1 MSQSLSIGRFL
12 PVLLFFLGFSA
23 VACAGGQ
30 VRNELELE
38 EAKRRAQAG
47 EERGWSSLE
56 RTVRSND
63 TDTDPE
69 LQKKALAAIGSI
81 KAPRAELTLKE
92 NLSHRLLRGEAAA
105 GWINQRNDTNK
116 DQIDAVLIES
126 ARNNAREFSGLSK
139 EEIRALGATDHP
151 EAVRLLKQQ
160 IGKDP
165 NKDELAVEALGKIIH
180 RRSRSAI
187 DALPELQYAGLQP
200 GIMPFPGKTMQIGSL
215 WGATITVEEIKGAET
230 PADET
235 AEAAPK
241 ESPDDLDP
249 EKVLLQ
255 FLSGDG
261 MPEVKDKAVQ
271 SIASGHES
279 GSAYLLKL
287 AAKRSLPFKARVAII
302 DYLTRYAVNAQDKSM
317 INKFY
322 ALRRSSAGDRQFVA
336 SIDLSLRLLGNAFG
350 RAIATGGTVR
360 YTRAVTTDGYEGLPK
375 ETDIITLKQKP
386 YPEYSGADVRTNLKK
401 ALKYYHLDPAMAE
414 RMQRRVSE
422 LLNQPE
428 NRESPERNLIF
439 AALGRLYPDKDFYVL
454 KKQGQDAFA
463 KPGYFTTTLR
473 LVTASQRGKS
483 WQIAALQ
490 RLWSLSYSE
499 ADLIRQIY
507 LRDGKLL
514 QQRMRL

>member
-1 MSQSLSIGRFL
+1 MSTARFL
-12 PVLLFFLGFSA
+12 PVLLLFLVVSS

-30 VRNELELE
+30 VRNDLELD

-47 EERGWSSLE
+47 EERGWISLE
-56 RTVRSND
+56 RTVKAPDADSD
-63 TDTDPE
+63 GEMP
-69 LQKKALAAIGSI
+69 KKALAAIGSI
-81 KAPRAELTLKE
+81 KAPRAEAILKE
-92 NLSHRLLRGEAAA
+92 FLSHRQLRGEAAT
-105 GWINQRNDTNK
+105 GWINQRTEANK
-116 DQIDAVLIES
+116 DQIDATLVES
-126 ARNNAREFSGLSK
+126 TRNNARDFSGLSK
-139 EEIRALGATDHP
+139 DEIRALGATDHP

-165 NKDELAVEALGKIIH
+165 NKDELAVEALGKILH
-180 RRSRSAI
+180 RRSRSAVE
-187 DALPELQYAGLQP
+187 ALREFRQAKLRP
-200 GIMPFPGKTMQIGSL
+200 GILAVPNNVTAIGSL
-215 WGATITVEEIKGAET
+215 WGATISVEEIKGAESG
-230 PADET
+230 AET
-235 AEAAPK
+235 AEAEVK

-255 FLSGDG
+255 FLAGDG
-261 MPEVKDKAVQ
+261 QPEVKDKAVQ
-271 SIASGHES
+271 GIASGHES

-287 AAKRSLPFKARVAII
+287 AAKRSVPLKARVAIL

-322 ALRRSSAGDRQFVA
+322 ALRRSSAGDRKFVV

-350 RAIATGGTVR
+350 RAIATGTVR
-360 YTRAVTTDGYEGLPK
+360 YTRAVSTDGYDSLPK

-401 ALKYYHLDPAMAE
+401 ALKYYHLDPTMAE
-414 RMQRRVSE
+414 RMQRRVDE
-422 LLNQPE
+422 LLNAPE
-428 NRESPERNLIF
+428 NKQSPERNLIF

-454 KKQGQDAFA
+454 KKQGQDAFG

-490 RLWSLSYSE
+490 RLWSLSYNE

>member
-1 MSQSLSIGRFL
+1 MSLSMITAHFL
-12 PVLLFFLGFSA
+12 PILLVFLGISA
-23 VACAGGQ
+23 GACAGGQ
-30 VRNELELE
+30 VRNDLELE

-56 RTVRSND
+56 RTVKTPDGESD
-63 TDTDPE
+63 GEMP
-69 LQKKALAAIGSI
+69 KKALAAVGSI
-81 KAPRAELTLKE
+81 KAPRAETILKE
-92 NLSHRLLRGEAAA
+92 FLSHRQLRGEAAA
-105 GWINQRNDTNK
+105 GWINQRTEANK
-116 DQIDAVLIES
+116 DQIDATLIETT
-126 ARNNAREFSGLSK
+126 RNNAREFSGLSK

-165 NKDELAVEALGKIIH
+165 NKDELAVEALGKILH

-187 DALPELQYAGLQP
+187 EP
-200 GIMPFPGKTMQIGSL
+200 GIPPFAESRFFIGSL
-215 WGATITVEEIKGAET
+215 WGANISIEEIKGAET
-230 PADET
+230 GAEPAEPET
-235 AEAAPK
+235 K

-255 FLSGDG
+255 FLAGDG
-261 MPEVKDKAVQ
+261 QPEVKDKAVQ

-279 GSAYLLKL
+279 GSAYLLKI
-287 AAKRSLPFKARVAII
+287 AAKRSVPFQARVAIL

-350 RAIATGGTVR
+350 RAIATGTVR
-360 YTRAVTTDGYEGLPK
+360 YTRAVTTDGYDSLPK

-401 ALKYYHLDPAMAE
+401 ALKYYHLDPTIAE

-422 LLNQPE
+422 LLNAPE
-428 NRESPERNLIF
+428 NKQSPERNLIF

-454 KKQGQDAFA
+454 KKQGQDAFG

-490 RLWSLSYSE
+490 RLWSLSYNE

>member
-1 MSQSLSIGRFL
+1 MSPSMSTARFL
-12 PVLLFFLGFSA
+12 PVLLVFLGIFTG
-23 VACAGGQ
+23 ACAGGQ
-30 VRNELELE
+30 VRNDLELE

-47 EERGWSSLE
+47 EERGWISLE
-56 RTVRSND
+56 RTAKNPDADSD
-63 TDTDPE
+63 GE
-69 LQKKALAAIGSI
+69 MAKKALAAIGSI
-81 KAPRAELTLKE
+81 KAPRAEAILKE
-92 NLSHRLLRGEAAA
+92 FLAHRQMRGEAAA
-105 GWINQRNDTNK
+105 GWINQRTEANR
-116 DQIDAVLIES
+116 DQIDATLVES
-126 ARNNAREFSGLSK
+126 TRNNAREFSGLSK

-165 NKDELAVEALGKIIH
+165 NKDELAVEALGKILH

-187 DALPELQYAGLQP
+187 GILREIRQATLAP
-200 GIMPFPGKTMQIGSL
+200 GDRVEHADLITIGSL
-215 WGATITVEEIKGAET
+215 WGANISVEEIKGAET
-230 PADET
+230 GSEPAEP
-235 AEAAPK
+235 EAK

-255 FLSGDG
+255 FLAGDG
-261 MPEVKDKAVQ
+261 QPEVKDKAVQ

-287 AAKRSLPFKARVAII
+287 AAKRSIPFKARVAIL

-322 ALRRSSAGDRQFVA
+322 ALRRSSAGDRRFVA

-350 RAIATGGTVR
+350 RAIATGTAR
-360 YTRAVTTDGYEGLPK
+360 YTRAVSADGYDSLPK

-401 ALKYYHLDPAMAE
+401 ALKYYRLDPAIAE
-414 RMQRRVSE
+414 RMQRRVND
-422 LLNQPE
+422 LLNAPE
-428 NRESPERNLIF
+428 NKQSPERNLIF

-454 KKQGQDAFA
+454 KKQGQDAFG

-490 RLWSLSYSE
+490 RLWSLSYNE

-507 LRDGKLL
+507 LRDGKVL